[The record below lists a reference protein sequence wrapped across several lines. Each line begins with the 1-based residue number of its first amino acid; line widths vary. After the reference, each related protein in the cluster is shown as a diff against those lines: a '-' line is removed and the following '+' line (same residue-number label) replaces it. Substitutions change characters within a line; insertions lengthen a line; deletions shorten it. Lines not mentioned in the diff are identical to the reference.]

1 MKCPHCRVEVHAPS
15 EYIALGKDAD
25 DRWNILKRTC
35 PACNKFIIHLTN
47 GQPLSDLPGSQIR
60 GIKDETVS
68 IMVRPKNNS
77 RPPCPPEVPKDI
89 AKDYTQAHLVLSDSP
104 EASATLSRR
113 CLQNLL
119 IEVAKVDPKK
129 TLEKQIQE
137 VLDSKA
143 LPASLASEIDAIRNV
158 GNFAAHP
165 LKSQVTNQIL
175 PVEPE
180 EAEWNLNVLDGLFN
194 FYYVE
199 LPKSQKRISDL
210 NQKLAQAGKPPM
222 K

>member
-47 GQPLSDLPGSQIR
+47 GQPLSDLPGSQIIR
-60 GIKDETVS
+60 GVKDETVS
-68 IMVRPKNNS
+68 IMIRPKNNS
-77 RPPCPPEVPKDI
+77 HPPCPPEVPKDI

-119 IEVAKVDPKK
+119 RDPNAANAQQKD
-129 TLEKQIQE
+129 LADQIQYI
-137 VLDSKA
+137 LDSKT
-143 LPASLASEIDAIRNV
+143 LPRYIADVLDAVRNI

-165 LKSQVTNQIL
+165 MKSKTTGEIL
-175 PVEPE
+175 PVEPG
-180 EAEWNLNVLDGLFN
+180 EAEWNLDVIEALFD
-194 FYYVE
+194 F
-199 LPKSQKRISDL
+199 
-210 NQKLAQAGKPPM
+210 
-222 K
+222 